1 MYHTQTVESLDIP
14 ELEPYLTLRHTEE
27 HRRRGIFVAEGEK
40 VVRRLLETD
49 YTIISMLLTPA
60 WLPVLEQSLQERPE
74 SIQVFLAEKRKMEQ
88 LTGFPFYQG
97 VLAVAK
103 IPPLPSLTEVMAR
116 HSRPYF
122 FVAIDSVLNAQNL
135 GLVVRNCAG
144 LGAQALLVG
153 ETSGRPFLR
162 RAVRNSMGSIFSLP
176 VVELTDLVHSL
187 SVLRAHG
194 VRSLAAHPS
203 PAGSRLSQADL
214 SQDCCLVFGSEGYGI
229 SSSVLEACDEAVAIP
244 MHRGVD
250 SLNVGNATA
259 AFLYEVNRQRG
270 NG

>member
-1 MYHTQTVESLDIP
+1 MYQVQKVESLNIP

-27 HRRRGIFVAEGEK
+27 HRRKGIFVAEGEK

-49 YTIISMLLTPA
+49 YTIVSMLLTPA
-60 WLPVLEQSLQERPE
+60 WLPVLERSLQERPE
-74 SIQVFLAEKRKMEQ
+74 SIQVFLAEKQKMEQ

-103 IPPLPSLTEVMAR
+103 IPRLPALGEVLA
-116 HSRPYF
+116 SNPRPYF
-122 FVAIDSVLNAQNL
+122 FAAIDSVLNAQNL

-162 RAVRNSMGSIFSLP
+162 RAVRNSMGSLFWLP
-176 VVELTDLVHSL
+176 VVELTDLVQSL

-194 VRSLAAHPS
+194 VKSWAAHPS
-203 PAGSRLSQADL
+203 PSGKRLSQAAFDR
-214 SQDCCLVFGSEGYGI
+214 DCCLVFGSEGYGI
-229 SSSVLEACDEAVAIP
+229 SSSVLEACDESVAIP

-270 NG
+270 SG